1 MKWRDIS
8 SNEKCPQWKPRSSQ
22 HNEEYPAQKL
32 PAQTTWPVFTHQN
45 QVHCI
50 FQNLKT
56 NSLKA
61 HILQDMILLVV
72 RFLVLSL
79 KLPSMHPYEL
89 TRSSNNCI
97 KINEK
102 IRQKKIKNSAF
113 LKKFS
118 KSWRTDPDPESR
130 IQIRI
135 KIIWI
140 LITGKLTNSY
150 LIYRLPWKPILLVIC
165 GYSQL
170 TTSLSE
176 TFLKLTWWYMI
187 CHLSKL
193 TYPIS
198 DK

>member
-1 MKWRDIS
+1 MKRYILKWKVPTMETEIKPTQWRVSRTKTSSSDNLTSFYPPKPSSLYIS
-8 SNEKCPQWKPRSSQ
+8 ELENKFSKGP
-22 HNEEYPAQKL
+22 L
-32 PAQTTWPVFTHQN
+32 
-45 QVHCI
+45 
-50 FQNLKT
+50 
-56 NSLKA
+56 
-61 HILQDMILLVV
+61 LQDMILSVV
-72 RFLVLSL
+72 RFLALPL

-165 GYSQL
+165 GFSQL

-193 TYPIS
+193 TNPIS